1 MYKSIFDINS
11 ISDVLI
17 RKCAVLINPVYI
29 YIYIYIYYVC
39 VDVLMP
45 KINDFEDG
53 IEHLDSAFTAS
64 DCKIESKISD
74 LIDKKL
80 KKRLII
86 LKKKNLGRII

>member
-29 YIYIYIYYVC
+29 YIYYVC

-53 IEHLDSAFTAS
+53 IEYLDSAFTAS
-64 DCKIESKISD
+64 DCKMESKISD

-80 KKRLII
+80 KKRFII